1 MSESEKIYRFE
12 KVCFLEKEKK
22 ILDVLSTETR
32 PDTVVLQLNLKA
44 IEFSFCFAESQNLSL
59 ILILVSSQYMHT
71 MASQVGDSR
80 LEMVFGDD
88 SRRN

>member
-1 MSESEKIYRFE
+1 LKKFAFSK
-12 KVCFLEKEKK
+12 KKK
-22 ILDVLSTETR
+22 IPDVLNTETP
-32 PDTVVLQLNLKA
+32 PDTVVLQLNLKV
-44 IEFSFCFAESQNLSL
+44 IESSFCFAESQNLSL
-59 ILILVSSQYMHT
+59 ILILVSSQYMYT